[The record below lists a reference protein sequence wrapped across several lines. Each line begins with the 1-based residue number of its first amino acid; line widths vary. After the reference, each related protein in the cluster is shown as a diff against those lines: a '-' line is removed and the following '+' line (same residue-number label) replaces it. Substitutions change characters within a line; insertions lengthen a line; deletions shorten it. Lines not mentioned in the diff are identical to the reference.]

1 MRLFLFWIVVA
12 GLLTFRQGVHADEAF
27 AAPPTPSAA
36 TEKPSPAEKPPAA
49 PEAFSVEQ
57 LTERAR
63 KSVAVII
70 SDSRDRTGNGLGSGF
85 VISSDG
91 LIVTNYHVIGDGR
104 AVRVQLVDGRQFE
117 VSAIH
122 ASDRAL
128 DLAVLRIDAKDLT
141 PLELGDSDGLKQG
154 QPVVALGSPLG
165 LRFSVVAG
173 VVSGVREVEGRP
185 MIQMA
190 IPIEPGNSGGPLLD
204 MQGRVQGVMT
214 MKSLVAQ
221 NLGFALTANLIK
233 PLLAKPNPIPMARW
247 LTIGK
252 LDQRQWI
259 PLFGARWRQR
269 AGRITVEGAGQSFGG
284 RSLCLSTAEVPE
296 RPYEVGVTVQLK
308 DEAGAAGLAFCSDGG
323 ERHYGFYPTGGR
335 MRLTRFGGAD
345 VTSWEILHDQPSPH
359 YVAGGWNTLR
369 VRLEGNKVLCFLND
383 EKVVE
388 HTDSALSGG
397 KAGLVKFRQTQA
409 EFKNFKVGPEV
420 PRLRLPAEDV
430 ARVVKAVGDAPPE
443 SDATLVEVLGTDPAR
458 TAAILRREAAR
469 LDKVSQRLRA
479 LARAAHERSVTDQ
492 LLAVL
497 ADDDDK
503 IDLPRAALLV
513 ARFDND
519 DVDVEAYRADL
530 DELGRELS
538 GKLASDASSA
548 DRLEAL
554 RKFMFEENGFHG
566 SRGDYYHKANS
577 YLNEVLDDREGL
589 PITLSVI
596 YLELA
601 RQIGLNMVGVGLPGH
616 FVVRYLPAEGEP
628 QLIDVFDGAR
638 GISREEAAR
647 RVKEASDQD
656 LTEELLKPIS
666 KRAMITRMLGNLR
679 GLTNNDFPARLRYLN
694 VMLAIDPTSGIDRLQ
709 RAVVRYQLDEHAAA
723 LEDVE
728 WLLENRPAGVDAN
741 MVLQLQAAI
750 DQKNTPRRSP

>member
-1 MRLFLFWIVVA
+1 LFLFWIGVA
-12 GLLTFRQGVHADEAF
+12 ALLIQCRAVRAEEP
-27 AAPPTPSAA
+27 AAVSAAAATERPAPAEKSAA
-36 TEKPSPAEKPPAA
+36 T
-49 PEAFSVEQ
+49 PEAYSVEQ

-70 SDSRDRTGNGLGSGF
+70 SDSRDRAGNGLGSGF

-154 QPVVALGSPLG
+154 QSVVALGSPLG

-252 LDQRQWI
+252 LDQRQWTT
-259 PLFGARWRQR
+259 LFGARWRQR
-269 AGRITVEGAGQSFGG
+269 AGRVTVEGAGQSFGG
-284 RSLCLSTAEVPE
+284 RSLCLSTADVPE
-296 RPYEVGVTVQLK
+296 RPYELGVSVHLK
-308 DEAGAAGLAFCSDGG
+308 DETGAAGLAFCSDGG

-383 EKVVE
+383 EKIVE
-388 HTDSALSGG
+388 HIDSALSGG

-430 ARVVKAVGDAPPE
+430 ARVVKAVGDAPPGT
-443 SDATLVEVLGTDPAR
+443 DATLVEVLGADPAR
-458 TAAILRREAAR
+458 SASILRMEAAR

-492 LLAVL
+492 LLTVL
-497 ADDDDK
+497 AGDDEK

-519 DVDVEAYRADL
+519 EVDVEAYRAEL
-530 DELGRELS
+530 DQLGRELS
-538 GKLASDASSA
+538 GKLAADASPA
-548 DRLEAL
+548 DKLEAL

-589 PITLSVI
+589 PITLSII

-601 RQIGLNMVGVGLPGH
+601 RQIGLNVVGVGLPGH
-616 FVVRYLPAEGEP
+616 FVVRYLPAESEP

-638 GISREEAAR
+638 TMSQEEATR

-656 LTEELLKPIS
+656 LTEELLKPLS

-694 VMLAIDPTSGIDRLQ
+694 VMLAIDPSSGIDRLQ
-709 RAVVRYQLDEHAAA
+709 RAVVRYQLDEHTAA

-728 WLLENRPAGVDAN
+728 WLLEHRPAGVDAN